1 MRDRIQWLDAGYIG
15 YDQALG
21 IQLKL
26 HEACWQER
34 RGDAILFQESPPVI
48 TLGKSS
54 HRENLLW
61 TTAELDAAGI
71 DVREV
76 GRGGDI
82 TYHGPGQLIISP
94 ILHFRRF
101 ASTALEYLRML
112 EETVIRLLNGYGVKA
127 GRIGGKTGV
136 WVGENKI
143 AAVGVAVSHSV
154 TMHGIAINVCPDMDH
169 FSAIIP
175 CGLQGMGVTSLE
187 ALGCGKPPLSD
198 VRDRWLKAF
207 ENIFGVE
214 AAKTEG
220 LEA

>member
-1 MRDRIQWLDAGYIG
+1 MDAGYLG
-15 YDQALG
+15 YDDALEV
-21 IQLKL
+21 QLKL

-34 RGDAILFQESPPVI
+34 SGDIILFQESPSVI
-48 TLGKSS
+48 TLGKSG

-61 TTAELDAAGI
+61 TPAELDAAGI
-71 DVREV
+71 RVKDV

-112 EETVIRLLNGYGVKA
+112 EETVIRLLDGYGVQA
-127 GRIGGKTGV
+127 GRVEGKTGV
-136 WVGENKI
+136 WVGEDKI

-175 CGLQGMGVTSLE
+175 CGLKGMGVTSLE
-187 ALGCGKPPLSD
+187 ALGYGEPPLAG
-198 VRDRWLKAF
+198 VRDRWLEAF
-207 ENIFGVE
+207 EEVFGVE
-214 AAKTEG
+214 AVPAEG
-220 LEA
+220 PVSS

>member
-1 MRDRIQWLDAGYIG
+1 MQDRIQWLDAGYIG
-15 YDQALG
+15 YDQALE
-21 IQLKL
+21 IQLQL

-34 RGDAILFQESPPVI
+34 RGDVILFQESPPVI

-71 DVREV
+71 EVRDV

-101 ASTALEYLRML
+101 ASTALGYLRML
-112 EETVIRLLNGYGVKA
+112 EETVIRLLDGYGVKA

-136 WVGENKI
+136 WVREDKI

-175 CGLQGMGVTSLE
+175 CGLQGMGVTALE
-187 ALGCGKPPLSD
+187 ALGHGKPPLTE
-198 VRDRWLKAF
+198 VRGGWLKAF
-207 ENIFGVE
+207 EEIFGV
-214 AAKTEG
+214 AVVQTEG
-220 LEA
+220 LES